1 MRAYIISQKGI
12 AQPTSNAQKLLNLAA
27 NFGFGDM
34 QQTVATIGQPQMT
47 L

>member
-12 AQPTSNAQKLLNLAA
+12 AQPTSNAQNLNLAA